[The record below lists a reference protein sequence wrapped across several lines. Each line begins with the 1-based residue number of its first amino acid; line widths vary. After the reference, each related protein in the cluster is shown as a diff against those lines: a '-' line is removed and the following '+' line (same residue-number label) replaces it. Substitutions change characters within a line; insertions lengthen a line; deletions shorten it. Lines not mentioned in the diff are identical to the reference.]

1 VNISRARIA
10 TQLVSL
16 LVLNL
21 GLSSV
26 LKTGLI
32 CPALYCYGCPLAAFA
47 CPIGVLQNYIILGRI
62 PFYVIG
68 TLGIYGV
75 SLGRFFCGWC
85 CPFGSF
91 QELLSRLRKG
101 KSFNPKPLWFLKY
114 GILVGVILTAWITLD
129 TFFCKLCPSAS
140 LFAAIPSAILYPE
153 LPFGFFFYVHLF
165 TLVISIVLF
174 ILVSRFWCRYLCPMA
189 SILGTFNKVSLLKIE
204 RNLEKCDKCGVCLRA
219 CPMNI
224 QEVDKISASSDCI
237 KCGQCVDACPR
248 DILKIKIG

>member
-1 VNISRARIA
+1 MNISRARIT

-21 GLSSV
+21 GLGSV

-47 CPIGVLQNYIILGRI
+47 CPIGLLQNYIILGRI

-91 QELLSRLRKG
+91 QELLARLRKG

-114 GILVGVILTAWITLD
+114 GILACVILTAWITLD

-153 LPFGFFFYVHLF
+153 LPFGFFFYLHLF

-189 SILGTFNKVSLLKIE
+189 SILGTFNSVSFLKIE
-204 RNLEKCDKCGVCLRA
+204 RNLEKCDRCGICLRV

-224 QEVDKISASSDCI
+224 QEVDEISASSDCI

-248 DILKIKIG
+248 DILKIKVG